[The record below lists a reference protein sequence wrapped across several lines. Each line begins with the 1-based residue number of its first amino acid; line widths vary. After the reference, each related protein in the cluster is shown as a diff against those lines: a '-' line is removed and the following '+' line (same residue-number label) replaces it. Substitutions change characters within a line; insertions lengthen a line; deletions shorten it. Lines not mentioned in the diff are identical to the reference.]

1 MTHWNLI
8 DTDTLPEGSELTLYE
23 RGGAFMIRSDGLE
36 LMTTE
41 AIRSEEAFVGFGLER
56 LGHMPDRV
64 LIGGLGLGFTLAEVC
79 RQCPTTRISVVEI
92 SDAVIRWLKGPA
104 RNLNTPWLD
113 DPRVTLVLQDIV
125 TCLEDGAD
133 AFDLILLDID
143 NGPEALVHPGNA
155 RLYQTDGLQSLASRL
170 SADGALV
177 FWSAVE
183 APRFEARLR
192 QHFSSVETER
202 FAVPQ
207 NPAVEHF
214 HFIASGPIQPS
225 QDR

>member
-8 DTDTLPEGSELTLYE
+8 DTDTLPEGAELTLYE
-23 RGGAFMIRSDGLE
+23 RGGDFMIRSDGLE

-41 AIRSEEAFVGFGLER
+41 AVRSEEAFVGFGVER
-56 LGHMPDRV
+56 LGQMPERV

-79 RQCPTTRISVVEI
+79 RRCPAAEVHVVEI
-92 SDAVIRWLKGPA
+92 SHAIARWLKGPA
-104 RNLNTPWLD
+104 QNLNSPWLD
-113 DPRVTLVLQDIV
+113 DRRVNLIVQDIV
-125 TCLEDGAD
+125 TCLDTSAD
-133 AFDLILLDID
+133 LFDLILLDVD

-155 RLYQTDGLQSLASRL
+155 KLYQTDGLQSLASRL
-170 SADGALV
+170 SPDGALV
-177 FWSAVE
+177 FWSAIE
-183 APRFEARLR
+183 APHFEARLR
-192 QHFSSVETER
+192 QHFSSVETKC

>member
-8 DTDTLPEGSELTLYE
+8 DKDTLPEGSELTLYE
-23 RGGAFMIRSDGLE
+23 RGGEFMIRSDGLE

-41 AIRSEEAFVGFGLER
+41 AVRSEEAFVGFGLER
-56 LGHMPDRV
+56 LGHMPERV

-79 RQCPTTRISVVEI
+79 RRCPAAEVHVIEI
-92 SDAVIRWLKGPA
+92 SQAIARWLKGPA
-104 RNLNTPWLD
+104 QNINSPWLD
-113 DPRVTLVLQDIV
+113 DPRVDLVLQDVV
-125 TCLEDGAD
+125 TYLADGTD
-133 AFDLILLDID
+133 LFDLILLDVD

-170 SADGALV
+170 SPGGALV

-183 APRFEARLR
+183 APHFEAQLR
-192 QHFSSVETER
+192 QHFSSVETLR